1 MAWSKE
7 SRHKRGYG
15 AAWDK
20 KRKRI
25 LERDAGLCQCRHCKA
40 ACRILIAT
48 EVDHVISKAKAR
60 EMGWSEEQID
70 DENNL
75 TAINSDCHKRKT
87 QEEQGRAYRPRRGVG
102 PDGWPIQ
109 AS

>member
-25 LERDAGLCQCRHCKA
+25 LERDGGLCRCQHCKA
-40 ACRILIAT
+40 AGRILIAS
-48 EVDHVISKAKAR
+48 EVDHVISKARAR
-60 EMGWSEEQID
+60 KMGWTEERID
-70 DENNL
+70 DESNL
-75 TAINSDCHKRKT
+75 AAINSDCHKRKT
-87 QEEQGRAYRPRRGVG
+87 AEEEGKTPRPTIGA
-102 PDGWPIQ
+102 DGWPT
-109 AS
+109 

>member
-25 LERDAGLCQCRHCKA
+25 LERDAGVCMCAHCKKDGFV
-40 ACRILIAT
+40 RIAT

-60 EMGWSEEQID
+60 ELGWTEEQID
-70 DENNL
+70 DEDNL
-75 TAINSDCHKRKT
+75 AAINRDCHKRKT
-87 QEEQGRAYRPRRGVG
+87 QEEQGRTYNPKRGVG
-102 PDGWPIQ
+102 PDGWPL
-109 AS
+109 